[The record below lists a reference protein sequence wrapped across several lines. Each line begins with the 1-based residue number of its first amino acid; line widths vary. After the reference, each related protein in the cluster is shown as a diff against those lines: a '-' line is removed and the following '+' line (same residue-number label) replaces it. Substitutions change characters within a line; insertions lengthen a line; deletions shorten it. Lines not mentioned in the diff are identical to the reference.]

1 VSNTNSVIPYT
12 GAKLKELA
20 DTIGITQFP
29 DETSWYQ
36 VLGGLIFQ
44 GGKVSAAA
52 SAATTVVDFPAP
64 YPTQALGVWLQV
76 SGAAGNNADV
86 TISSLDSFNL
96 NNGVGIRDYY
106 WWSVGV

>member
-1 VSNTNSVIPYT
+1 MSNTNSVIPYDKPT
-12 GAKLKELA
+12 LKNVA
-20 DTIGITQFP
+20 DTVGITQFP
-29 DETSWYQ
+29 SETSWFQ
-36 VLGGLIFQ
+36 TIGGLIFQ

-52 SAATTVVDFPAP
+52 SAATTVVNFPAP

-86 TISSLDSFNL
+86 TIPGLNSFNL
-96 NNGVGIRDYY
+96 NNGVGIRDYF

>member
-1 VSNTNSVIPYT
+1 MSNTNSIIPYT

-44 GGKVSAAA
+44 GGKIGIGGGVTQAI
-52 SAATTVVDFPAP
+52 DFVAP
-64 YPTQALGVWLQV
+64 YEKQLLCIHTEVL
-76 SGAAGNNADV
+76 GAAPNGHYV
-86 TISSLDSFNL
+86 TGEDLTGFDIV
-96 NNGVGIRDYY
+96 NGASGRTYF